1 MKAVVMAGGEGT
13 RLRPLT
19 VNRPKPMVPIVG
31 RPCMEHIVNLL
42 KRHGIHE
49 VIATLQ
55 FQPQVIQ
62 EYFGDGS
69 EQGVQMSYSIEETP
83 LGTAGSVRQIA
94 DQLADTFIVISGDAL
109 TDMDLSALIAFHKE
123 QKAVATLA
131 LTRVPN
137 PLEFGVVITD
147 GAGRVRRFLEKPSWS
162 EVFSDTIN
170 TGIYVLEPEIFSL
183 MKEGQ
188 VYDFS
193 KDIFPRLLTDRR
205 PLYGFVPA
213 GYWADIGSL
222 GQFMRANYDCLEGK
236 VRVDIP
242 GEEVRRGV
250 WIGRRAE
257 IDPTASLSGPVFI
270 GEGAAIRSG
279 ARLEPLSVISSGALV
294 AENAQVSRSVVMA
307 HAYLGPRTLVR
318 GALIGVK
325 TALKA
330 GAVVEEGAVVGDGC
344 QVNEGAQI
352 KAEVKIWPGKLVE
365 AGASVNT
372 SLVWGARLSRSV
384 FGSLGVS
391 GLGNLELTP
400 ELALRLGGAFASTVN
415 KGQWIAVSRDGHPT
429 SVMLKRAMIAGLV
442 SAGARVYNLENAP
455 LPLTRH
461 SIGAL
466 GAAAGCFIE
475 IDPFAP
481 GHSVIRFLDSRGVD
495 IEASTERKIENLLAR
510 EDTRRVSSDEVP
522 PVSYPS
528 KIRDFY
534 RTDFI
539 SRIDLAAIRRRQF
552 RVLIDYGH
560 GSAAQLMSG
569 LVGELGLQE
578 MSLNSAFDVRRLALA
593 PEQVQAAQERLAQM
607 VAGVKA
613 DLGIL
618 FDASGERLH
627 LTDGTGHALTGME
640 TLTLFCYLALE
651 QPDRPSVAVPITA
664 SAAMEAAA
672 GDPARVIRT
681 RLGAK
686 ALQAAGFSHA
696 VAFAG
701 DHHGGCVFPAFQPG
715 LDGIF
720 ASARLLELLAL
731 DGRSLAEVRRAMP
744 QPRVAHETVEC
755 NWDAKGRVMR
765 HLTEATSGEDV
776 ELLDGVKLRDGGR
789 WAVAL
794 PDPVRPLFHLYVE
807 PDDATDLLQRFRDL
821 IEEGTRATD

>member
-94 DQLADTFIVISGDAL
+94 DQLDDTFIVISGDAL

-222 GQFMRANYDCLEGK
+222 GQFMQANYDCLEGK

-270 GEGAAIRSG
+270 GEGAAIRPG

-330 GAVVEEGAVVGDGC
+330 GAVVEE
-344 QVNEGAQI
+344 
-352 KAEVKIWPGKLVE
+352 
-365 AGASVNT
+365 
-372 SLVWGARLSRSV
+372 
-384 FGSLGVS
+384 
-391 GLGNLELTP
+391 
-400 ELALRLGGAFASTVN
+400 
-415 KGQWIAVSRDGHPT
+415 
-429 SVMLKRAMIAGLV
+429 
-442 SAGARVYNLENAP
+442 
-455 LPLTRH
+455 
-461 SIGAL
+461 
-466 GAAAGCFIE
+466 
-475 IDPFAP
+475 
-481 GHSVIRFLDSRGVD
+481 
-495 IEASTERKIENLLAR
+495 
-510 EDTRRVSSDEVP
+510 
-522 PVSYPS
+522 
-528 KIRDFY
+528 
-534 RTDFI
+534 
-539 SRIDLAAIRRRQF
+539 
-552 RVLIDYGH
+552 
-560 GSAAQLMSG
+560 
-569 LVGELGLQE
+569 
-578 MSLNSAFDVRRLALA
+578 
-593 PEQVQAAQERLAQM
+593 
-607 VAGVKA
+607 
-613 DLGIL
+613 
-618 FDASGERLH
+618 
-627 LTDGTGHALTGME
+627 
-640 TLTLFCYLALE
+640 
-651 QPDRPSVAVPITA
+651 
-664 SAAMEAAA
+664 
-672 GDPARVIRT
+672 
-681 RLGAK
+681 
-686 ALQAAGFSHA
+686 
-696 VAFAG
+696 
-701 DHHGGCVFPAFQPG
+701 
-715 LDGIF
+715 
-720 ASARLLELLAL
+720 
-731 DGRSLAEVRRAMP
+731 
-744 QPRVAHETVEC
+744 
-755 NWDAKGRVMR
+755 
-765 HLTEATSGEDV
+765 
-776 ELLDGVKLRDGGR
+776 
-789 WAVAL
+789 
-794 PDPVRPLFHLYVE
+794 
-807 PDDATDLLQRFRDL
+807 
-821 IEEGTRATD
+821 